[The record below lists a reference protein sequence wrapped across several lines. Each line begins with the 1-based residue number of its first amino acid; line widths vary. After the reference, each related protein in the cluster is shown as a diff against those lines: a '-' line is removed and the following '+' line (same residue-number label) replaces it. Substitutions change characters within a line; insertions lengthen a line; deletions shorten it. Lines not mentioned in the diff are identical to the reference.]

1 MAEMEIKISVMDM
14 PEVKRL
20 LERHRK
26 IQRRR
31 AWTGK
36 ARTGKA
42 RKRKWK

>member
-1 MAEMEIKISVMDM
+1 MEIKISVLDM

-20 LERHRK
+20 LEHRRK

>member
-1 MAEMEIKISVMDM
+1 MAELKIKISVLDM

-20 LERHRK
+20 LERYRK
-26 IQRRR
+26 VQRRR
-31 AWTGK
+31 AWIGK

>member
-1 MAEMEIKISVMDM
+1 MEGIEIKISVLDM

-20 LERHRK
+20 LARYRK

-31 AWTGK
+31 AWVGK
-36 ARTGKA
+36 ARTGKE

>member
-20 LERHRK
+20 LERYRK
-26 IQRRR
+26 IQRCR

>member
-1 MAEMEIKISVMDM
+1 MAEMEIKISVLDM

-20 LERHRK
+20 LKRYKE

>member
-1 MAEMEIKISVMDM
+1 MAELKIKISVLDM

-20 LERHRK
+20 LERYRK

-36 ARTGKA
+36 ARTG
-42 RKRKWK
+42 

>member
-1 MAEMEIKISVMDM
+1 MEIKISVLDM
-14 PEVKRL
+14 PEVKRP
-20 LERHRK
+20 LERYRK

-31 AWTGK
+31 AWIEK